1 MKNGRMPRS
10 KESGYNLVEVIFA
23 VALLG
28 IISISIFALFVMGR
42 RNVYSGKQASQAVA
56 IGTQVIE
63 DLAPLNKRMVYNGAF
78 GIADNATGGAITL
91 PLVSGTVAPTF
102 TNARIRSTSATI
114 VSGQA
119 DISTQTTPPGLITR
133 WTNLIQGKLANPSV
147 TVILI
152 PDQDTASPVNNPP
165 QFGTAALLH
174 IRVFVRWSETS
185 RSREVILDTVKAF

>member
-1 MKNGRMPRS
+1 MQRS

-23 VALLG
+23 TALLG
-28 IISISIFALFVMGR
+28 IVSITIFTLFVMGR

-63 DLAPLNKRMVYNGAF
+63 DLAPLNKQMVYNGAF
-78 GIADNATGGAITL
+78 GIPDTDAGNAITL
-91 PLVSGTVAPTF
+91 PRVSGLAAPSF
-102 TNARIRSTSATI
+102 TNARIRSTDATI

-119 DISTQTTPPGLITR
+119 DISTESTPPGLITK
-133 WTNLIQGKLANPSV
+133 WNTMIQGKLTNPSV

-165 QFGTAALLH
+165 QFGTAQLLR
-174 IRVFVRWSETS
+174 IRVFVRWTESTHQ
-185 RSREVILDTVKAF
+185 REVVLDTVKAF